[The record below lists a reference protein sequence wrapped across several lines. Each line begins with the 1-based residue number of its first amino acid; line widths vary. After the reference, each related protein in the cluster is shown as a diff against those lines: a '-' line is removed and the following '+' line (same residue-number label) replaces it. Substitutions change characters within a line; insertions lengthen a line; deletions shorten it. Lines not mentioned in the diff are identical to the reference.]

1 MANENKNEN
10 IMLVGQTAYFKKNGS
25 MINHGTIERPN
36 ALSAYTL
43 STEGYIG
50 PNSVVH
56 GTDLSDTSEYLQCE
70 AIMKQYLGENWEE
83 NEQERTLI
91 TNSNKI
97 KTMLLPGETDMQDL
111 ANSIISDS

>member
-1 MANENKNEN
+1 MASESTTSNV
-10 IMLVGQTAYFKKNGS
+10 MLAGQIAYFKKNGN

-36 ALSAYTL
+36 ALSAYSL
-43 STEGYIG
+43 TEGYIG

-83 NEQERTLI
+83 NEQERTII

-97 KTMLLPGETDMQDL
+97 KTMLLPGETNMQNLVD
-111 ANSIISDS
+111 SIISDS